1 MSCEADSLPR
11 NPDLLIKL
19 VLELREKNAALNAQV
34 ATYRKLIFGAKSER
48 IIALPAEQGALDLGD
63 LSPDAVSA
71 NDNVAPDAEGRKK
84 SSPRKPAQRN
94 IGALP
99 KYLPRVERVIEPEVS
114 DCPCCR
120 GQLHR
125 IGEDVS
131 EALDVIPAIVRVVR
145 IIRPKYACRACVTGV
160 VQAPAPARATIGG
173 MASTALL
180 AHVAVAKFAWHL
192 PLYRQTQMFAGQ
204 GIDLDRATLTN
215 WVGRVAWWLRPLY
228 ERLLG
233 HIRSQD
239 YVFCDETP
247 LRRLDPG
254 RGKTKVCQIWS
265 QAVDH
270 RPWRGPSPPAVG
282 YVYAEGRRASEVT
295 TQLAAFCGVLHVD
308 GYAAYKSLAKA
319 RRTGKPIRLVFC
331 LAHARR
337 KFVSVFETTKS
348 ETAKEVIARLREIYA
363 IEAHINGL
371 TPQQRCAIRQAKTRP
386 IMNELHALVTKALGE
401 ISQKS
406 SLAKAIRYM
415 LAHWAGLTAFLDDG
429 RLSVDTNV
437 VERSM
442 RAIGLGRKNSLFA
455 GSAKGGETWAV
466 LASLVNTCL
475 CRARHRQSVFSL
487 ASRRKAGGESALL
500 ADRDGELKTCW
511 TKPPARVAAMG
522 VQPGR
527 GHEQAWRGRG
537 CGRGRSDC
545 RGRVRRKQHGYRL
558 RQSEDRRR
566 ALHAEAA
573 GGDGAQ
579 LRGTDSAFR
588 PNGSCD
594 AVTARAERFFHDV
607 SQYGGGPVAPSKIS
621 TMIIWP

>member
-1 MSCEADSLPR
+1 MSSEAVSLPR
-11 NPDLLIKL
+11 NPDLLIQI
-19 VLELREKNAALNAQV
+19 VLELQAKNAALNEQV
-34 ATYRKLIFGAKSER
+34 AAYRKLIFGPKSER
-48 IIALPAEQGALDLGD
+48 IIALPPEQGAFDLGD
-63 LSPDAVSA
+63 LSSDAVSA
-71 NDNVAPDAEGRKK
+71 NDNVAAEPKGQKTRG
-84 SSPRKPAQRN
+84 PRKPAQRN
-94 IGALP
+94 MGALP
-99 KYLPRVERVIEPEVS
+99 KHLPRVDRVIEPEIA

-125 IGEDVS
+125 IGEDIS
-131 EALDVIPAIVRVVR
+131 ETLDVIPAVVRVLR
-145 IIRPKYACRACVTGV
+145 TIRPKYACRACETGV
-160 VQAPAPARATIGG
+160 VQAPAPARATSGG

-204 GIDLDRATLTN
+204 GIDFDRATLSN

-282 YVYAEGRRASEVT
+282 YVFAEGRRASEVT
-295 TQLAAFCGVLHVD
+295 EQLAAFSGVLHVD
-308 GYAAYKSLAKA
+308 GYAAYKALVRA

-337 KFVSVFETTKS
+337 KFVSVFEATKS
-348 ETAKEVIARLREIYA
+348 ETAKEVIAKIREIYA
-363 IEAHINGL
+363 IEARIDGL
-371 TPQQRCAIRQAKTRP
+371 TIEQRCAIRRAAAAP

-406 SLAKAIRYM
+406 SLATAIRYM
-415 LAHWAGLTAFLDDG
+415 LAHWNGLTAFLDDG

-442 RAIGLGRKNSLFA
+442 RAISLGRKNSLFA
-455 GSAKGGETWAV
+455 GSAKGGETWAI
-466 LASLVNTCL
+466 LSSLVNSAKLNGLDPFTYLSDVLERVVSGAVKINEIECL
-475 CRARHRQSVFSL
+475 L
-487 ASRRKAGGESALL
+487 PWTWKAQREA
-500 ADRDGELKTCW
+500 
-511 TKPPARVAAMG
+511 VAMD
-522 VQPGR
+522 
-527 GHEQAWRGRG
+527 QA
-537 CGRGRSDC
+537 
-545 RGRVRRKQHGYRL
+545 
-558 RQSEDRRR
+558 
-566 ALHAEAA
+566 AA
-573 GGDGAQ
+573 
-579 LRGTDSAFR
+579 
-588 PNGSCD
+588 
-594 AVTARAERFFHDV
+594 
-607 SQYGGGPVAPSKIS
+607 
-621 TMIIWP
+621 